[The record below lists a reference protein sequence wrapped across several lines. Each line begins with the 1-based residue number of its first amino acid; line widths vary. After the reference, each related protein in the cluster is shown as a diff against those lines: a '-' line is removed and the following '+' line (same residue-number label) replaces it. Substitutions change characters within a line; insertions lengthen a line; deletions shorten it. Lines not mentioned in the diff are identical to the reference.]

1 MGTTQNIFEEATRNA
16 LRFQTNRGLLST
28 EDMWVLK
35 LEELDAVALGLDKAL
50 AETSKSF
57 ITTKTSATKETQL
70 KFDVVKHIIDVKL
83 AEKAEKAN
91 AKVKAEKKAQLL
103 ELLSKKQN
111 AALEAKSEAELLAE
125 LQALEG

>member
-1 MGTTQNIFEEATRNA
+1 MSNQNIFEDATRSA
-16 LRFQTNRGLLST
+16 LRFQTAKGLLST
-28 EDMWVLK
+28 EDMWTLK
-35 LEELDAVALGLDKAL
+35 LEELDPIALQLDKSL

-57 ITTKTSATKETQL
+57 ITTKTSLTKETQL

-111 AALEAKSEAELLAE
+111 AALEAKTEAELLAE
-125 LQALEG
+125 LQALDS